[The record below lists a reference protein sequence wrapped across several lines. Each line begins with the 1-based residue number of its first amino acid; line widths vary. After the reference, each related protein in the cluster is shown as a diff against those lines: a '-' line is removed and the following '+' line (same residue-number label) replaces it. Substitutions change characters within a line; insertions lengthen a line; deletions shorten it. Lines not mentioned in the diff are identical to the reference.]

1 MTEAGRMLTANLLD
15 CLAAQWGSAPVP
27 ARELGR
33 QAGLETAEADS
44 TMAAV
49 LALVGVFG
57 VLRTETTP
65 DGTPATAVVS
75 PQASYFLRA
84 LAAYL
89 RSGHKML
96 DNWERGGTVAGPYTD
111 QQVLAGP
118 QFLYLAETR
127 RLSLDPG
134 AVPLREVDVV
144 QVVIKARRRGRGG
157 QAHYLFQYDERA
169 RQYQLPGGHVRTTD
183 ADHRAAAIRELE
195 EELAGYHYDPDRDV
209 LTSLGA
215 IEAVQPSRT
224 FGAVSAYRVTFFH
237 LTTQSE
243 RLLLGPG
250 SHWTREEQ
258 ILAPA
263 FRIGQASL
271 NVTALSQLDATLPG
285 GLKGLPLSIP
295 GDLHR
300 AMTEVIRD
308 RPWEVAGLA
317 VGVIGLAV
325 SLIPFLL

>member
-1 MTEAGRMLTANLLD
+1 MIEAARTRMANLLD
-15 CLAAQWGSAPVP
+15 CLAAQVGATPVT

-33 QAGLETAEADS
+33 QAGLEPPEADN
-44 TMAAV
+44 TVAAV
-49 LALVGVFG
+49 LALVGLFG
-57 VLRTETTP
+57 VLRTETTT
-65 DGTPATAVVS
+65 DGTPTTAVVS
-75 PQASYFLRA
+75 PQAAYFLRG
-84 LAAYL
+84 LASYL
-89 RSGHKML
+89 RSGHEML
-96 DNWERGGTVAGPYTD
+96 DNWERAGTVTGPYTD
-111 QQVLAGP
+111 HQVLAGP
-118 QFLYLAETR
+118 QFLYLAESR

-144 QVVIKARRRGRGG
+144 QVVVKARRRGRGG
-157 QAHYLFQYDERA
+157 RAHYLLQYDERA

-195 EELAGYHYDPDRDV
+195 EELAGYHHDPDRDV
-209 LTSLGA
+209 LTNLGV

-224 FGAVSAYRVTFFH
+224 FGAVTAYRVTFFQ
-237 LTTQSE
+237 LKTASD
-243 RLLLGPG
+243 RLVLGPG

-258 ILAPA
+258 ILDPA

-295 GDLHR
+295 GHLHR
-300 AMTEVIRD
+300 TITEVIRD

-317 VGVIGLAV
+317 VGMIGLAV
-325 SLIPFLL
+325 SLLPFLL